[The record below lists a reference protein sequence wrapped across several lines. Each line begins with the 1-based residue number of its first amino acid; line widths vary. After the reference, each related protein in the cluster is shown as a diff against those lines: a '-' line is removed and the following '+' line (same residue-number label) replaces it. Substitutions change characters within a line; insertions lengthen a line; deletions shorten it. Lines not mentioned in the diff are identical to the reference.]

1 MYFDE
6 GKTDKGIKRLRNYK
20 KQRSTSL
27 GKFMEKPKHDDNSH
41 GADSFGYLCESLDK
55 LIVSHT
61 KKAKRKYTIYDP
73 ITMEERT
80 IYK

>member
-1 MYFDE
+1 
-6 GKTDKGIKRLRNYK
+6 
-20 KQRSTSL
+20 
-27 GKFMEKPKHDDNSH
+27 MEKPKHDDNSH